1 MQYPITV
8 QAIRSKGCNPRLY
21 VYVPLPLATAI
32 GLEPGEKVQWTL
44 LTRETLQLQ
53 RSAALPDSPK
63 RAPEARGEKNS
74 LLRRSIFLRVHAKGS
89 SAKSII

>member
-1 MQYPITV
+1 MPLQYSITV

-21 VYVPLPLATAI
+21 VYVPMSLATAI

-53 RSAALPDSPK
+53 RSVALSESPSSPQK
-63 RAPEARGEKNS
+63 IFRRKNGG
-74 LLRRSIFLRVHAKGS
+74 LL
-89 SAKSII
+89 

>member
-1 MQYPITV
+1 M

-44 LTRETLQLQ
+44 LTRETLQMQ
-53 RSAALPDSPK
+53 RLAALPDSPK
-63 RAPEARGEKNS
+63 SAP
-74 LLRRSIFLRVHAKGS
+74 RSSERKR
-89 SAKSII
+89 